1 MYIAKSDSNRNNCMA
16 NGFLIHYISWNIV
29 ITPNRQQTEAK
40 LTWVMSCLCHKT
52 TESVS
57 QQELKEWK
65 DMYEQ
70 SKEKAKE
77 YSELVSQVPSTYVRI
92 LTNYIANVY
101 CNCVY

>member
-16 NGFLIHYISWNIV
+16 NGFLIHFMEQCNL
-29 ITPNRQQTEAK
+29 NRQHTVAK
-40 LTWVMSCLCHKT
+40 LTRVMSCLCHKT